1 MVYEIRN
8 ISKYYGSLHVLKD
21 ISLSIKK
28 NEIVSI
34 IGPSGCGKTT
44 LLNILVGIDK
54 DFQGD
59 LGGLDELTTS
69 YLFQDLRLLPWKT
82 VYGNMEF
89 VLKGKYPDK
98 DLRTIIM
105 EMLERVGLTGF
116 ENYKIQ
122 EISGGM
128 QQRLSLARA
137 FAYPSELLIMDEPFK
152 SLDEETREI
161 IMKTFSQLWH
171 QKPKTVIFVTH
182 DKENALALSNHLY
195 ELGQKPTEIINNR
208 RTFRG

>member
-1 MVYEIRN
+1 MVYTIKN

-28 NEIVSI
+28 NEIISI

-59 LGGLDELTTS
+59 LGGLDQLTTS

-98 DLRTIIM
+98 ELRPIIM
-105 EMLERVGLTGF
+105 EMLEKVGLGGF

-161 IMKTFSQLWH
+161 IMKTFTQLWH

-182 DKENALALSNHLY
+182 DKENALSLSNHLY
-195 ELGQKPTEIINNR
+195 ELGQKPTEIISNR
-208 RTFRG
+208 RN